1 MDKDELEEYVER
13 ANAIAEDAPQMGEA
27 NTKEMLVRPFLEVLG
42 WEFHPSEVKLE
53 YPVRMASTRTK
64 VDYALMLNE
73 APAVFVEAKGLDTE
87 LSEDHKEQ
95 VTSYMHNEES
105 VEWGLLT
112 NGEEYE
118 FFMYDGSPS
127 GFSLG
132 KFELTELPKN
142 TEVAGTLSK
151 NSVSSGESEDR
162 AKRLRERRRAVST
175 LREDKDEIAEDVTDT
190 VTAHVGDSVGPVAE
204 TEAKEFVDRVVE
216 ELENGEVMT
225 SERKK
230 AKQDEDVTERASDE
244 EGAVSDTLSRNEIDG
259 DDDAKVAIFPTKE
272 SGIEFLRENNAWGFV
287 RVGDEPEYV
296 GMYVA
301 SPEQQIR
308 FFAKVDEIIPANEA
322 NLAKPTEEYTDKAK
336 FDPDKKVI
344 NFKQSSLYQIENPIE
359 YDGYTPQSLV
369 YTSLKKFKE
378 ADSTSDLR

>member
-1 MDKDELEEYVER
+1 MDRNELEEYVER
-13 ANAIAEDAPQMGEA
+13 ANGIAEDAPQMGEA

-53 YPVRMASTRTK
+53 YPVRMASRRTK

-87 LSEDHKEQ
+87 LSEDHREQ

-142 TEVAGTLSK
+142 TEVVGTLSK
-151 NSVSSGESEDR
+151 DSVSSGESEDR

-175 LREDKDEIAEDVTDT
+175 LREDKDGIADDVTET
-190 VTAHVGDSVGPVAE
+190 VTERVGDSVASVAE
-204 TEAKEFVDRVVE
+204 TEAKEFVDRVVKELEGDRDGTRGKGNTGVDTADTESSRILFVEEGDTVASFGGDTQADAMADAVRNLIDKRNLLDEISIPYVPGEKQAVLNDKPENAEGEEMRGAREISGVYLKTHMSKRQKETRME
-216 ELENGEVMT
+216 EL
-225 SERKK
+225 
-230 AKQDEDVTERASDE
+230 
-244 EGAVSDTLSRNEIDG
+244 
-259 DDDAKVAIFPTKE
+259 
-272 SGIEFLRENNAWGFV
+272 
-287 RVGDEPEYV
+287 
-296 GMYVA
+296 
-301 SPEQQIR
+301 
-308 FFAKVDEIIPANEA
+308 
-322 NLAKPTEEYTDKAK
+322 TDKCGLGVR
-336 FDPDKKVI
+336 F
-344 NFKQSSLYQIENPIE
+344 NW
-359 YDGYTPQSLV
+359 
-369 YTSLKKFKE
+369 
-378 ADSTSDLR
+378 